1 MRTAVTRV
9 LRANIIGF
17 LGLAALALTAPAGWA
32 QVSSAQVNSAQDHV
46 AGSAGANSALAAD
59 LAKQATDH
67 SSSAL
72 GAWNALMQAQALVSN
87 QSSLA
92 FRKAVIVDSPPLG
105 FGMYTPRKSNVF
117 KDGEVIIVYIE
128 PVGLHWTLEN
138 GIYHSLAM
146 MDYEVRTPDGKVIAG
161 QRAFGKMDFKSREQ
175 NQEVM
180 YKVDL
185 RFSGAHPGKYILLLT
200 CHEASTGHSTST
212 EFPIEFQ

>member
-1 MRTAVTRV
+1 MRTVFTRV
-9 LRANIIGF
+9 LRANIAGF

-32 QVSSAQVNSAQDHV
+32 QVSSAQDHV
-46 AGSAGANSALAAD
+46 TESAEASSALAAD
-59 LAKQATDH
+59 LAKQATSH

-92 FRKAVIVDSPPLG
+92 FRKAIIVDSPPLG

-146 MDYEVRTPDGKVIAG
+146 MDYEVRTQDGKVIAG
-161 QRAFGKMDFKSREQ
+161 QHAFGKMDFKSREQ

-185 RFSGAHPGKYILLLT
+185 RFSGAHPGKYTLVLT